1 MQGDVMPDIQNY
13 STFWEHLWQTVKTV
27 GATSIFKILLAVA
40 ILIVGSKSI
49 KLLLRLLNKSRGYTG
64 LDESVRSFLNSF
76 IRVVL
81 YAVLYITA
89 ATALGVPETSLVTAL
104 ASCGLAVGLA
114 LQGSL
119 SNFAGG
125 IMILIFKPFKIGDYI
140 VSGEFEGTVR
150 EINVLYTVII
160 TLDNRK
166 VTIPNGSISNAPV
179 TDVTGLPTRRMDI
192 PVGIAYAA
200 DIDKALSALL
210 GVAADENNVLKSPI
224 PEAMVDSL
232 GDSSV
237 NLILRVWVT
246 TENYWDVRYRLTKRV
261 KETFDR
267 NGIEIPFPQMDVHV
281 EK

>member
-1 MQGDVMPDIQNY
+1 MQDIQNY
-13 STFWEHLWQTVKTV
+13 STFWERLWQTVKTV

-160 TLDNRK
+160 TIDNCK

-237 NLILRVWVT
+237 NLILRVWVA

-267 NGIEIPFPQMDVHV
+267 NRIEIPFPQMDVHV

>member
-1 MQGDVMPDIQNY
+1 MPDIQNY

-237 NLILRVWVT
+237 NLILRVWVA
-246 TENYWDVRYRLTKRV
+246 TENYWDVRYHLTKRV
-261 KETFDR
+261 KETFYR

>member
-1 MQGDVMPDIQNY
+1 MPDIQNY

-210 GVAADENNVLKSPI
+210 RVAADENNVLKSPI

>member
-1 MQGDVMPDIQNY
+1 MPDIQNY

-27 GATSIFKILLAVA
+27 GATSVFKILLAVA

-237 NLILRVWVT
+237 NLILRVWVA

>member
-1 MQGDVMPDIQNY
+1 MRDIQNY
-13 STFWEHLWQTVKTV
+13 STFWERLWQTVKTV

-160 TLDNRK
+160 TIDNCK

-237 NLILRVWVT
+237 NLILRVWVA

>member
-1 MQGDVMPDIQNY
+1 MQDIQNY
-13 STFWEHLWQTVKTV
+13 STFWERLWQTVKTV

-160 TLDNRK
+160 TIDNCK

-237 NLILRVWVT
+237 NLILRVWVA
-246 TENYWDVRYRLTKRV
+246 TENYWDVRYRLTKHV

>member
-1 MQGDVMPDIQNY
+1 MPDIQNY

-27 GATSIFKILLAVA
+27 GATSIFKILFAVA

-237 NLILRVWVT
+237 NLILRVWVA

>member
-1 MQGDVMPDIQNY
+1 M
-13 STFWEHLWQTVKTV
+13 EHLWQTVKTV

-40 ILIVGSKSI
+40 ILIIGSKSI
-49 KLLLRLLNKSRGYTG
+49 KLLIRFLNKSRGYTG

-125 IMILIFKPFKIGDYI
+125 LMILIFKPFKIGDYI
-140 VSGEFEGTVR
+140 VSGEF
-150 EINVLYTVII
+150 
-160 TLDNRK
+160 DNRK

-210 GVAADENNVLKSPI
+210 ALAADDKGVLKSPQST
-224 PEAMVDSL
+224 AVVDSL

-237 NLILRVWVT
+237 NLILRVWVS
-246 TENYWDVRYRLTKRV
+246 TENYWDVRYRLTKGG

-267 NGIEIPFPQMDVHV
+267 NGIEIPFPQMDVHI

>member
-1 MQGDVMPDIQNY
+1 MQDIQNY
-13 STFWEHLWQTVKTV
+13 STFWERLWQTVKTV

-40 ILIVGSKSI
+40 ILIVVSKSI

-160 TLDNRK
+160 TIDNCK

-237 NLILRVWVT
+237 NLILRVWVA

>member
-1 MQGDVMPDIQNY
+1 MQDIQNY
-13 STFWEHLWQTVKTV
+13 STFWERLWQTVKTV

-160 TLDNRK
+160 TIDNCK

-232 GDSSV
+232 GESSV
-237 NLILRVWVT
+237 NLILRVWVA

>member
-1 MQGDVMPDIQNY
+1 MKGDIMQDIQNY
-13 STFWEHLWQTVKTV
+13 STFWERLWQTVKTV

-160 TLDNRK
+160 TIDNCK

-237 NLILRVWVT
+237 NLILRVWVA